1 MGGFFDLPF
10 FVTLVP
16 LPPWALFLFLSVASA
31 DEVWVVAR
39 VGVRD
44 TTAIAGIL
52 PPTWALS
59 RAMKLGSLSS
69 DPMPFGTSVAS

>member
-1 MGGFFDLPF
+1 MGGFCDLPF

-39 VGVRD
+39 VGVHD
-44 TTAIAGIL
+44 TTATAGIL
-52 PPTWALS
+52 PPTWVLS
-59 RAMKLGSLSS
+59 RAIKLGSLSS
-69 DPMPFGTSVAS
+69 NPMPSGTFVAS